1 MDPYERLG
9 ISRTS
14 SVKELEQAYADKLA
28 AHPEDSEERT
38 EIERAYVVIKYEKKQ
53 KQKRNKRGVGLVLL
67 LVLLGAGGGG
77 YYYWSQD
84 EPATKAVKETK
95 KSTSFVIG
103 EETKV
108 EEPKKKADS
117 SDAPKKADVSE
128 SDYEAVRDIAG
139 IFFRELE
146 DALTQKTVKG
156 LSVSTNRYNE
166 NFQSSLND
174 LNTGGYIF
182 DGGLT
187 MADIP
192 ESDIAIKGDT
202 ATVTAT
208 IEYSS
213 RSYQPYLH
221 ERPDGST
228 IVWKLSLVKS
238 GGDWFVSERS
248 VVSDSAEGR
257 GMTVQESV
265 KDDILR
271 TIEQHAMQWE
281 TAYENKDVSA
291 FSLYTNADYLAKQK
305 AYYANLDKKGIYWEG
320 DFDSLEYSPASLR
333 VSEVATD
340 LTASVEALS
349 YYNGSYYRD
358 EDDSLVEED
367 PGEDIP
373 FTYYLKYDLNQ
384 EQWFIT
390 GAKKLTRF
398 TKRDTTTY

>member
-1 MDPYERLG
+1 
-9 ISRTS
+9 
-14 SVKELEQAYADKLA
+14 
-28 AHPEDSEERT
+28 
-38 EIERAYVVIKYEKKQ
+38 
-53 KQKRNKRGVGLVLL
+53 
-67 LVLLGAGGGG
+67 
-77 YYYWSQD
+77 
-84 EPATKAVKETK
+84 
-95 KSTSFVIG
+95 
-103 EETKV
+103 
-108 EEPKKKADS
+108 
-117 SDAPKKADVSE
+117 
-128 SDYEAVRDIAG
+128 
-139 IFFRELE
+139 
-146 DALTQKTVKG
+146 
-156 LSVSTNRYNE
+156 
-166 NFQSSLND
+166 
-174 LNTGGYIF
+174 
-182 DGGLT
+182 
-187 MADIP
+187 
-192 ESDIAIKGDT
+192 
-202 ATVTAT
+202 
-208 IEYSS
+208 
-213 RSYQPYLH
+213 
-221 ERPDGST
+221 
-228 IVWKLSLVKS
+228 
-238 GGDWFVSERS
+238 
-248 VVSDSAEGR
+248 
-257 GMTVQESV
+257 MTVQESV

-398 TKRDTTTY
+398 TKGDTTTY